1 MKRWNS
7 QNVVGVV
14 LGIACLAGLA
24 GCAVLTRAQAS
35 PSSDDLDR
43 LRNEVAHLCRQMEQA
58 MRDNDLLKVGSYY
71 WDDAILLG
79 QSGNRRGGSRESIDA
94 YWRRFGTGIDWSLSV
109 DSVEGVD
116 SLIVHR
122 GRSLLTYIRNGE
134 RRTSEVQFVLLWQR
148 SQDGVLRIAFDAYW

>member
-1 MKRWNS
+1 
-7 QNVVGVV
+7 
-14 LGIACLAGLA
+14 
-24 GCAVLTRAQAS
+24 
-35 PSSDDLDR
+35 
-43 LRNEVAHLCRQMEQA
+43 

-116 SLIVHR
+116 NLIVHR
-122 GRSLLTYIRNGE
+122 GRSSLTYIRNGE
-134 RRTSEVQFVLLWQR
+134 RHTSEVEFVLLWQR
-148 SQDGVLRIAFDAYW
+148 SEDGVLKIAFDAYW